1 MRNQH
6 FEMYDRTIR
15 RRRLTLAALLACSL
29 LLLTVYFGESSG
41 GALHNVQRGVF
52 SVFAPIQ
59 EGASTVLKPARD
71 LVGWVGDTID
81 AKGRLNELESSNQR
95 LRARAIAGSEA
106 LRINSQLE
114 GLLNLDNAGGLAAA
128 KPVTARV
135 IGQSPTVWYSTVTIN
150 QGSNSGIR
158 TGNPVINGDGLIGQ
172 VSTVTGNAAIVTL
185 ISDGEL
191 AVPARISAGG
201 AEGIVQ
207 AGAGGPDDLR
217 LKFIARRFR
226 VDPGA
231 AVVTAGTLS
240 NSPGLESLYPPGIPI
255 GSVTRVVDPGTDAQK
270 IYLRSYADLQRL
282 EIIQVLTTAING
294 NRG

>member
-1 MRNQH
+1 
-6 FEMYDRTIR
+6 MYDRTIR

-29 LLLTVYFGESSG
+29 LLLTVYFGESNG

-59 EGASTVLKPARD
+59 AGASTVLKPARD
-71 LVGWVGDTID
+71 LFGWFGDTFD
-81 AKGRLNELESSNQR
+81 AKARLGELESSNQQ

-106 LRINSQLE
+106 LRINGQLQ
-114 GLLNLDNAGGLAAA
+114 GLLNLDNSGGLAAA

-135 IGQSPTVWYSTVTIN
+135 IGRSPTVWYSTVTIN
-150 QGSNSGIR
+150 QGSNSGIKI
-158 TGNPVINGDGLIGQ
+158 GNPVINSNGLIGQ
-172 VSTVTGNAAIVTL
+172 VSTVTGNASIVTL

-191 AVPARISAGG
+191 AVPARVSAGG

-226 VDPGA
+226 VEPGA

-240 NSPGLESLYPPGIPI
+240 SKPGLESLYPPGIPI
-255 GSVTRVVDPGTDAQK
+255 GSVTRVVDPGTDAQR
-270 IYLRSYADLQRL
+270 IYLRSYADLQKL
-282 EIIQVLTTAING
+282 EIVQALTEPING
-294 NRG
+294 NRR

>member
-1 MRNQH
+1 
-6 FEMYDRTIR
+6 MYDRTIR

-255 GSVTRVVDPGTDAQK
+255 GAVTRVVDPGTDAQK
-270 IYLRSYADLQRL
+270 IYVRSYADLQKL
-282 EIIQVLTTAING
+282 EILQVLTTAING

>member
-1 MRNQH
+1 
-6 FEMYDRTIR
+6 MYDRTIR

-29 LLLTVYFGESSG
+29 LLLTVYFGESNG

-71 LVGWVGDTID
+71 LFGWFGDTID
-81 AKGRLNELESSNQR
+81 AKGRLSELESSNQQ

-106 LRINSQLE
+106 LRVNQQLQ

-135 IGQSPTVWYSTVTIN
+135 IGRSPTVWYSTVTIN
-150 QGSNSGIR
+150 QGSDSGIKV
-158 TGNPVINGDGLIGQ
+158 GNPVISSNGLIGQ
-172 VSTVTGNAAIVTL
+172 VSTVTGKASIVTL

-191 AVPARISAGG
+191 AVPARVSAGG
-201 AEGIVQ
+201 AEGIAQ
-207 AGAGGPDDLR
+207 TGAGGPDDLR

-226 VDPGA
+226 VEPGA
-231 AVVTAGTLS
+231 AVVTSGTLS
-240 NSPGLESLYPPGIPI
+240 STPGLESLYPPGIPI
-255 GSVTRVVDPGTDAQK
+255 GSVTRVVDPGTDAQR
-270 IYLRSYADLQRL
+270 IYLRTYADLQKL
-282 EIIQVLTTAING
+282 EIVQVLTEPING
-294 NRG
+294 NRR

>member
-1 MRNQH
+1 
-6 FEMYDRTIR
+6 MYDRTIR

-29 LLLTVYFGESSG
+29 LLLTVYFGESNG
-41 GALHNVQRGVF
+41 GSLHNVQRGVF

-71 LVGWVGDTID
+71 LFGWFGDTIN
-81 AKGRLNELESSNQR
+81 AKGRLSELETSNQQ
-95 LRARAIAGSEA
+95 LRARAIAASEA

-114 GLLNLDNAGGLAAA
+114 GLLNLDNAGGLSAA

-150 QGSNSGIR
+150 QGSDSGIR
-158 TGNPVINGDGLIGQ
+158 LGNPVINGDGLIGQ
-172 VSTVTGNAAIVTL
+172 VSTVTGHAAIVTL

-191 AVPARISAGG
+191 AVPARVSAGG

-207 AGAGGPDDLR
+207 TGAGGPDDLR

-226 VDPGA
+226 LDPGA

-240 NSPGLESLYPPGIPI
+240 TTPGLESLYPPGIPI

-282 EIIQVLTTAING
+282 EIVQVLTASING
-294 NRG
+294 NRR

>member
-1 MRNQH
+1 
-6 FEMYDRTIR
+6 MYDRTIR
-15 RRRLTLAALLACSL
+15 RRRLTLAALLAFSL
-29 LLLTVYFGESSG
+29 LLLTVYFGESNG

-71 LVGWVGDTID
+71 LFGWFGDTVN
-81 AKGRLNELESSNQR
+81 AKGRLSELERSNQQ
-95 LRARAIAGSEA
+95 LRARSIAASDA
-106 LRINSQLE
+106 LRINSQLQ

-150 QGSNSGIR
+150 QGSDSGIR
-158 TGNPVINGDGLIGQ
+158 TGNPVINGDGLVGQ

-191 AVPARISAGG
+191 AVPARVSAGG
-201 AEGIVQ
+201 AEGIAQ
-207 AGAGGPDDLR
+207 TGAGGPNDLR

-226 VDPGA
+226 LDPGA
-231 AVVTAGTLS
+231 SVVTAGTVS
-240 NSPGLESLYPPGIPI
+240 TTPGLESLYPPGIPI
-255 GSVTRVVDPGTDAQK
+255 GAVTRVVDPGTDAQK
-270 IYLRSYADLQRL
+270 VFLRSYADLQRL
-282 EIIQVLTTAING
+282 EIIQVLTASING
-294 NRG
+294 NRR

>member
-1 MRNQH
+1 
-6 FEMYDRTIR
+6 MYDRTIR

-255 GSVTRVVDPGTDAQK
+255 GAVTRVVDPGTDAQK

>member
-1 MRNQH
+1 
-6 FEMYDRTIR
+6 MYDRTIR

-29 LLLTVYFGESSG
+29 LLLTVYFGESTG

-71 LVGWVGDTID
+71 LFGWFGDTVN
-81 AKGRLNELESSNQR
+81 AKGRLSELERSNQQ
-95 LRARAIAGSEA
+95 LRARSIAASDA
-106 LRINSQLE
+106 LRINSQLQ

-150 QGSNSGIR
+150 QGSDSGIR
-158 TGNPVINGDGLIGQ
+158 TGNPVINGDGLVGQ

-191 AVPARISAGG
+191 AVPARVSAGG
-201 AEGIVQ
+201 AEGIAQ
-207 AGAGGPDDLR
+207 TGAGGPNDLR

-226 VDPGA
+226 LDPGA
-231 AVVTAGTLS
+231 SVVTAGTVS
-240 NSPGLESLYPPGIPI
+240 TTPGLESLYPPGIPI
-255 GSVTRVVDPGTDAQK
+255 GAVTRVIDPGTDAQK
-270 IYLRSYADLQRL
+270 VFLRSYADLQRL
-282 EIIQVLTTAING
+282 EIIQVLTASING
-294 NRG
+294 NRR

>member
-1 MRNQH
+1 
-6 FEMYDRTIR
+6 MYDRTIR

-29 LLLTVYFGESSG
+29 LLLTVFFGESNG

-71 LVGWVGDTID
+71 LFGWFGDTID
-81 AKGRLNELESSNQR
+81 AKDRLSELESSNEK

-106 LRINSQLE
+106 LRVNAQLQ

-135 IGQSPTVWYSTVTIN
+135 IGRSPTVWYRTVTIN
-150 QGSNSGIR
+150 QGSNDGIK
-158 TGNPVINGDGLIGQ
+158 TGNPVISSDGLVGQ
-172 VSTVTGNAAIVTL
+172 ISTVSGQASIVTL

-191 AVPARISAGG
+191 AVPARVSAGG
-201 AEGIVQ
+201 AQGVAQ
-207 AGAGGPDDLR
+207 TGAGGAGDLR
-217 LKFIARRFR
+217 LKFIARRYR
-226 VDPGA
+226 VEPGA

-240 NSPGLESLYPPGIPI
+240 TTPGLESLYPPGIPI
-255 GSVTRVVDPGTDAQK
+255 GAVTKVIDPGTDAQK
-270 IYLRSYADLQRL
+270 IYLRPYADLQKL
-282 EIIQVLTTAING
+282 EIVQVLTAPING
-294 NRG
+294 NRR

>member
-1 MRNQH
+1 MH
-6 FEMYDRTIR
+6 DRTIR

-29 LLLTVYFGESSG
+29 LLLTVYFGESNG

-59 EGASTVLKPARD
+59 AGASTVLKPARD
-71 LVGWVGDTID
+71 LFGWFGDTFD
-81 AKGRLNELESSNQR
+81 AKARLSELESSNQN

-106 LRINSQLE
+106 LRINGQLQ

-135 IGQSPTVWYSTVTIN
+135 IGRSPTVWYSTVTIN
-150 QGSNSGIR
+150 QGSDSGIKV
-158 TGNPVINGDGLIGQ
+158 GNPVISSNGLIGQ
-172 VSTVTGNAAIVTL
+172 VSTVTGNASIVTL

-191 AVPARISAGG
+191 AVPARVSAGG
-201 AEGIVQ
+201 AEGIAQ

-226 VDPGA
+226 VEPGA

-240 NSPGLESLYPPGIPI
+240 STPGLESLYPPGIPI
-255 GSVTRVVDPGTDAQK
+255 GSVTRVVDPGTDAQR
-270 IYLRSYADLQRL
+270 IYLRTYADLQKL
-282 EIIQVLTTAING
+282 EIVQVLTEPING
-294 NRG
+294 NRR

>member
-1 MRNQH
+1 
-6 FEMYDRTIR
+6 MYDRTIR

-29 LLLTVYFGESSG
+29 LLLTVYFGESNG

-71 LVGWVGDTID
+71 LFGWFGDTVD
-81 AKGRLNELESSNQR
+81 AKGRVAELESSNQK
-95 LRARAIAGSEA
+95 LRASAIAASEA
-106 LRINSQLE
+106 LRVNGQLQ

-150 QGSNSGIR
+150 QGSNSGIK
-158 TGNPVINGDGLIGQ
+158 TGNPVINSDGLIGQ
-172 VSTVTGNAAIVTL
+172 VSTVTGHASIVTL

-191 AVPARISAGG
+191 AVPARVSAGG

-226 VDPGA
+226 IEPGA
-231 AVVTAGTLS
+231 AVVTAGTIS
-240 NSPGLESLYPPGIPI
+240 TAPGLESLYPPGIPI
-255 GSVTRVVDPGTDAQK
+255 GSVTRVGDPGTDAQK
-270 IYLRSYADLQRL
+270 LYLHAYADLQKL
-282 EIIQVLTTAING
+282 EIVQVLTAPING
-294 NRG
+294 NRR

>member
-1 MRNQH
+1 
-6 FEMYDRTIR
+6 MYDRTIR
-15 RRRLTLAALLACSL
+15 RRRLTLAALLAFSL
-29 LLLTVYFGESSG
+29 LLLTVYFGESNG

-71 LVGWVGDTID
+71 LFGWFGDTVN
-81 AKGRLNELESSNQR
+81 AKGRLSELERSNQQ
-95 LRARAIAGSEA
+95 LRARSIAASDA
-106 LRINSQLE
+106 LRINSQLQ

-150 QGSNSGIR
+150 QGSDSGIR
-158 TGNPVINGDGLIGQ
+158 TGNPVINGDGLVGQ

-191 AVPARISAGG
+191 AVPARVSAGG
-201 AEGIVQ
+201 AEGIAQ
-207 AGAGGPDDLR
+207 TGAGGPNDLR

-226 VDPGA
+226 LDPGA
-231 AVVTAGTLS
+231 SVVTAGTVS
-240 NSPGLESLYPPGIPI
+240 TTPGLESLYPPGIPI
-255 GSVTRVVDPGTDAQK
+255 GAVTRVGDPGTDAQK
-270 IYLRSYADLQRL
+270 VYLRSYADLQRL
-282 EIIQVLTTAING
+282 EIIQVLTASTNG
-294 NRG
+294 NRR

>member
-1 MRNQH
+1 
-6 FEMYDRTIR
+6 MYDRTIR

-29 LLLTVYFGESSG
+29 LLLTVYFGESNG

-71 LVGWVGDTID
+71 LFGWFGDTIN
-81 AKGRLNELESSNQR
+81 AKGRLSELESSNQQ
-95 LRARAIAGSEA
+95 LRAKAIAGSEA
-106 LRINSQLE
+106 LRVNSQLQ
-114 GLLNLDNAGGLAAA
+114 GLLNLDNAGGLSAA

-150 QGSNSGIR
+150 QGTSSGVR
-158 TGNPVINGDGLIGQ
+158 VGNPVINSDGLIGQ
-172 VSTVTGNAAIVTL
+172 ISTATGNAAIVTL

-191 AVPARISAGG
+191 AVPARVSASG
-201 AEGIVQ
+201 AQGIAQ
-207 AGAGGPDDLR
+207 TGAGGPDDLR

-240 NSPGLESLYPPGIPI
+240 STPGLESLYPPGIPI
-255 GSVTRVVDPGTDAQK
+255 GAVTRVVDPGTDAQK
-270 IYLRSYADLQRL
+270 IYLRTYADLQKL
-282 EIIQVLTTAING
+282 EIVQVLTASING
-294 NRG
+294 NRP

>member
-1 MRNQH
+1 
-6 FEMYDRTIR
+6 MYDRTIR

-29 LLLTVYFGESSG
+29 LLLTVYFGESNG

-71 LVGWVGDTID
+71 LFGWFGDTID
-81 AKGRLNELESSNQR
+81 AKARLGELESSNQN

-106 LRINSQLE
+106 LRINRQLE
-114 GLLNLDNAGGLAAA
+114 GLLSLDNAGGLAAA

-135 IGQSPTVWYSTVTIN
+135 IGRSPTVWYSTVTIN
-150 QGSNSGIR
+150 QGSDSGIK
-158 TGNPVINGDGLIGQ
+158 TGNPVISSDGLIGQ
-172 VSTVTGNAAIVTL
+172 ISTVTGHASIVTL

-191 AVPARISAGG
+191 AVPARVSAGG
-201 AEGIVQ
+201 AEGIAQ
-207 AGAGGPDDLR
+207 TGAGGPDDLR

-226 VDPGA
+226 VEPGA

-240 NSPGLESLYPPGIPI
+240 STAGLESLYPPGIPI

-270 IYLRSYADLQRL
+270 IYLRTYADLQKL
-282 EIIQVLTTAING
+282 EIVQVLTAPING
-294 NRG
+294 NRR

>member
-1 MRNQH
+1 
-6 FEMYDRTIR
+6 MYDRTIR
-15 RRRLTLAALLACSL
+15 RRRLTLAALLAFSL
-29 LLLTVYFGESSG
+29 LLLTVYFGESNG

-71 LVGWVGDTID
+71 LFGWFGDTVN
-81 AKGRLNELESSNQR
+81 AKGRLSELERSNQQ
-95 LRARAIAGSEA
+95 LRARSIAASDA
-106 LRINSQLE
+106 LRINSQLQ

-150 QGSNSGIR
+150 QGSDSGIR
-158 TGNPVINGDGLIGQ
+158 TGNPVINGDGLVGQ

-191 AVPARISAGG
+191 AVPARVSAGG
-201 AEGIVQ
+201 AEGIAQ
-207 AGAGGPDDLR
+207 TGAGGPNDLR

-226 VDPGA
+226 LDPGA
-231 AVVTAGTLS
+231 SVVTAGTVS
-240 NSPGLESLYPPGIPI
+240 TTPGLESLYPPGIPI
-255 GSVTRVVDPGTDAQK
+255 GAVTRVGDPGTDAQK
-270 IYLRSYADLQRL
+270 VYLRSYADLQRL
-282 EIIQVLTTAING
+282 EIIQVLTASING
-294 NRG
+294 NRR

>member
-1 MRNQH
+1 
-6 FEMYDRTIR
+6 MYDRTIR

-29 LLLTVYFGESSG
+29 LLLTVYFGESNG

-71 LVGWVGDTID
+71 LFGWFGDTID
-81 AKGRLNELESSNQR
+81 AKGRLSELESSNQQ

-106 LRINSQLE
+106 LRVNQQLQ

-135 IGQSPTVWYSTVTIN
+135 IGRSPTVWYSTVTIN
-150 QGSNSGIR
+150 QGSDSGIKV
-158 TGNPVINGDGLIGQ
+158 GNPVISSNGLIGQ
-172 VSTVTGNAAIVTL
+172 VSTVTGKASIVTL

-191 AVPARISAGG
+191 AVPARVSAGG
-201 AEGIVQ
+201 AEGIAQ
-207 AGAGGPDDLR
+207 TGAGGPDDLR

-226 VDPGA
+226 VEPGA
-231 AVVTAGTLS
+231 AVVTSGTLS
-240 NSPGLESLYPPGIPI
+240 STPGLESLYPPGIPI
-255 GSVTRVVDPGTDAQK
+255 GSVTRVVDPGTDAQR
-270 IYLRSYADLQRL
+270 IYLRTYADLQRL
-282 EIIQVLTTAING
+282 EIVQVLTEPING
-294 NRG
+294 NRR

>member
-1 MRNQH
+1 
-6 FEMYDRTIR
+6 MYDRTIR

>member
-1 MRNQH
+1 MH
-6 FEMYDRTIR
+6 DRTIR

-29 LLLTVYFGESSG
+29 LLLTVYFGESNG

-59 EGASTVLKPARD
+59 AGASTVLKPARD
-71 LVGWVGDTID
+71 LFGWFGDTFD
-81 AKGRLNELESSNQR
+81 AKARLSELESSNQN

-106 LRINSQLE
+106 LRINGQLQ

-135 IGQSPTVWYSTVTIN
+135 IGRSPTVWYSTVTIN
-150 QGSNSGIR
+150 QGSDSGIKV
-158 TGNPVINGDGLIGQ
+158 GNPVISSNGLIGQ
-172 VSTVTGNAAIVTL
+172 VSTVTGNASIVTL

-191 AVPARISAGG
+191 AVPARVSAGG
-201 AEGIVQ
+201 AEGIAQ
-207 AGAGGPDDLR
+207 TGAGGPDDLR

-226 VDPGA
+226 VEPGA

-240 NSPGLESLYPPGIPI
+240 STPGLESLYPPGIPI
-255 GSVTRVVDPGTDAQK
+255 GSVTRVVDPGTDAQR
-270 IYLRSYADLQRL
+270 IYLRTYADLQKL
-282 EIIQVLTTAING
+282 EIVQVLTEPING
-294 NRG
+294 NRR

>member
-1 MRNQH
+1 
-6 FEMYDRTIR
+6 MYDRTIR

-29 LLLTVYFGESSG
+29 LLLTVYFGESNG

-59 EGASTVLKPARD
+59 EGVSTVLKPARD
-71 LVGWVGDTID
+71 LFGWFGDTVD
-81 AKGRLNELESSNQR
+81 AKGRVAELESSNQK
-95 LRARAIAGSEA
+95 LRASAIAASEA
-106 LRINSQLE
+106 LRVNGQLQ

-150 QGSNSGIR
+150 QGSNSGIK
-158 TGNPVINGDGLIGQ
+158 TGNPVINSDGLIGQ
-172 VSTVTGNAAIVTL
+172 VSTVTGHASIVTL

-191 AVPARISAGG
+191 AVPARVSAGG

-207 AGAGGPDDLR
+207 TGAGGPDDLR

-226 VDPGA
+226 IEPGA

-240 NSPGLESLYPPGIPI
+240 TAPGLESLYPPGIPI
-255 GSVTRVVDPGTDAQK
+255 GSVTRVGDPGTDAQK
-270 IYLRSYADLQRL
+270 IYLHAYADLQKL
-282 EIIQVLTTAING
+282 EIVQVLTAPING
-294 NRG
+294 NRR

>member
-1 MRNQH
+1 
-6 FEMYDRTIR
+6 MYDRTIR
-15 RRRLTLAALLACSL
+15 RRRLTLAALLAFSL
-29 LLLTVYFGESSG
+29 LLLTVYFGESNG

-71 LVGWVGDTID
+71 LFGWFGDTIN
-81 AKGRLNELESSNQR
+81 AKGRLSELERSNQQ
-95 LRARAIAGSEA
+95 LRARSIAASDA
-106 LRINSQLE
+106 LRINSQLQ

-150 QGSNSGIR
+150 QGSDSGIR
-158 TGNPVINGDGLIGQ
+158 TGNPVINGDGLVGQ

-191 AVPARISAGG
+191 AVPARVSAGG
-201 AEGIVQ
+201 AEGIAQ
-207 AGAGGPDDLR
+207 TGAGGPNDLR

-226 VDPGA
+226 LDPGA
-231 AVVTAGTLS
+231 SVVTAGTVS
-240 NSPGLESLYPPGIPI
+240 TTPGLESLYPPGIPI
-255 GSVTRVVDPGTDAQK
+255 GAVTRVVDPGTDAQK
-270 IYLRSYADLQRL
+270 VYLRSYADLQRL
-282 EIIQVLTTAING
+282 EIIQVLTASING
-294 NRG
+294 NRR

>member
-1 MRNQH
+1 
-6 FEMYDRTIR
+6 MYDRTIR

-29 LLLTVYFGESSG
+29 LLLTVYFGESNG

-71 LVGWVGDTID
+71 LFGWFGDTIN
-81 AKGRLNELESSNQR
+81 AKGRLSELESSNQQ
-95 LRARAIAGSEA
+95 LRAKAIAGSEA
-106 LRINSQLE
+106 LRVNSQLQ
-114 GLLNLDNAGGLAAA
+114 GLLNLDNAGGLSAA

-150 QGSNSGIR
+150 QGTSSGVR
-158 TGNPVINGDGLIGQ
+158 VGNPVINSDGLIGQ
-172 VSTVTGNAAIVTL
+172 ISTATGNAAIVTL
-185 ISDGEL
+185 VSDGEL
-191 AVPARISAGG
+191 AVPARVSASG
-201 AEGIVQ
+201 AQGIAQ
-207 AGAGGPDDLR
+207 TGAGGPDDLR

-240 NSPGLESLYPPGIPI
+240 STPGLESLYPPGIPI
-255 GSVTRVVDPGTDAQK
+255 GAVTRVVDPGTDAQK
-270 IYLRSYADLQRL
+270 IYLRTYADLQKL
-282 EIIQVLTTAING
+282 EIVQVLTASING
-294 NRG
+294 NRP

>member
-1 MRNQH
+1 
-6 FEMYDRTIR
+6 MYDRTIR

-29 LLLTVYFGESSG
+29 LLLTVFFGESNG

-71 LVGWVGDTID
+71 LFGWFGDTID
-81 AKGRLNELESSNQR
+81 AKNRLSELESSNEK

-106 LRINSQLE
+106 LRVNAQLQ

-135 IGQSPTVWYSTVTIN
+135 IGRSPTVWYRTVTIN
-150 QGSNSGIR
+150 QGSDSGIK
-158 TGNPVINGDGLIGQ
+158 TGNPVVNSDGLVGQ
-172 VSTVTGNAAIVTL
+172 VSTVSGQASIVTL

-191 AVPARISAGG
+191 AVPARVSAGG
-201 AEGIVQ
+201 AQGVAQ
-207 AGAGGPDDLR
+207 TGAGGAGDLR
-217 LKFIARRFR
+217 LKFIARRYR
-226 VDPGA
+226 VEPGA

-240 NSPGLESLYPPGIPI
+240 TTPGLESLYPPGIPI
-255 GSVTRVVDPGTDAQK
+255 GAVTKVIDPGTDAQK
-270 IYLRSYADLQRL
+270 IYLRPYADLQKL
-282 EIIQVLTTAING
+282 EIVQVLTASING
-294 NRG
+294 NRR

>member
-1 MRNQH
+1 
-6 FEMYDRTIR
+6 MYDRTIR

-29 LLLTVYFGESSG
+29 LLLTVFFGESNG

-71 LVGWVGDTID
+71 LFGWFGDTID
-81 AKGRLNELESSNQR
+81 AKNRLSELESSNEK

-106 LRINSQLE
+106 LRVNAQLQ

-135 IGQSPTVWYSTVTIN
+135 IGRSPTVWYRTVTIN
-150 QGSNSGIR
+150 QGSDSGIK
-158 TGNPVINGDGLIGQ
+158 TGNPVINSDGLVGQ
-172 VSTVTGNAAIVTL
+172 VSTVSGQASIVTL

-191 AVPARISAGG
+191 AVPARVSAGG
-201 AEGIVQ
+201 AQGVAQ
-207 AGAGGPDDLR
+207 TGAGGAGDLR
-217 LKFIARRFR
+217 LKFIARRYR
-226 VDPGA
+226 VEPGA

-240 NSPGLESLYPPGIPI
+240 TTPGLESLYPPGIPI
-255 GSVTRVVDPGTDAQK
+255 GAVTKVIDPGTDAQK
-270 IYLRSYADLQRL
+270 IYLRPYADLQKL
-282 EIIQVLTTAING
+282 EIVQVLTASING
-294 NRG
+294 NRR